1 MAIYD
6 CFTFYNEYELLLWR
20 LKILWDVV
28 DTFVIVEGNSTFQNK
43 PKDFN
48 FLKNRALFAP
58 YEAKIRYVPIREKMP
73 YDSNWSIE
81 IYQRNAIKDA
91 LAGCGDDDIILIS
104 DVDEIVA
111 PWLLK
116 DLRDGGG
123 NVHLFSPFERVDERS
138 GLRGLSRNLRC
149 LFRTLPYFGD
159 RVDLHSFLQHS
170 PVVCEQKMY
179 NFFINYQQDSNWC
192 GTIFA
197 RYGQISTMQDLRNHR
212 NIYPMIYGGWHF
224 TSLGGVQMIRNK
236 IRSTSDGMRNP
247 IYHLPEAEQSAVIE
261 RALADGCI
269 WWSGEHLKK
278 RKIEELDVPYAAW
291 FAAEYPHMYHA

>member
-91 LAGCGDDDIILIS
+91 LAGCGDDDIILHS
-104 DVDEIVA
+104 DVERI
-111 PWLLK
+111 LLRIICTPPNEVK
-116 DLRDGGG
+116 C
-123 NVHLFSPFERVDERS
+123 HP
-138 GLRGLSRNLRC
+138 
-149 LFRTLPYFGD
+149 P
-159 RVDLHSFLQHS
+159 
-170 PVVCEQKMY
+170 
-179 NFFINYQQDSNWC
+179 
-192 GTIFA
+192 
-197 RYGQISTMQDLRNHR
+197 
-212 NIYPMIYGGWHF
+212 
-224 TSLGGVQMIRNK
+224 
-236 IRSTSDGMRNP
+236 
-247 IYHLPEAEQSAVIE
+247 
-261 RALADGCI
+261 
-269 WWSGEHLKK
+269 
-278 RKIEELDVPYAAW
+278 
-291 FAAEYPHMYHA
+291 